1 MTDHE
6 RAAERERMV
15 EHQLRRRGIEN
26 PRTLRALSTVP
37 RHLFVPPEIA
47 TEAYDDGPVGIGCG
61 QTISQPLMVATMTDA
76 LDITPGDHILEVG
89 VGSGYQTA
97 VLLEVGARVT
107 GVERHGV
114 LARDAETRLH
124 SLGYR
129 DFDIRVA
136 DGSLGCPD
144 AAPFDGVLVAA
155 AAPAV
160 PSPLVEQL
168 APGGRLVVPVGDR
181 KAQTLLC
188 LEKQADGSTER
199 FDLGAVVFVPLIG
212 AGGFDTA

>member
-15 EHQLRRRGIEN
+15 EHQIRRRGIGN

-47 TEAYDDGPVGIGCG
+47 NEAYDDGPVGIGCG

-97 VLLEVGARVT
+97 VLLEVGARIT
-107 GVERHGV
+107 GIERHGA
-114 LARDAETRLH
+114 LARNAEARLH
-124 SLGYR
+124 ALGYG

-136 DGSLGCPD
+136 DGSLGCPG

-160 PSPLVEQL
+160 PSPLVKQL

-188 LEKQADGSTER
+188 LEKRADGSTER

-212 AGGFDTA
+212 ARGFGTT